1 MTLAPLKTTMPTGCE
16 LSLIK
21 HFGSDLD
28 VANDA
33 WVSTGKR
40 QRGSL
45 HPRHKGF
52 VLSLARRGHTSPFR
66 HCKIKVFVKMPIF
79 VERQFFKHQIGVDVN
94 SISGRYVDFSDE
106 YYQPDEWRK
115 ASESIKQG
123 SLLEEIESKAAA
135 QHVYDFHMDRCQF
148 RYNRLIE
155 LGVSKEQARMVLPLS
170 LMTQCVVTFSLQAAA
185 HFYNLRFESHAQRE
199 IQPFAH
205 ALGELCKLHFPWA
218 WQALTTKWHVAKSDI
233 EQRAKVLG
241 LTAEQIKYLLE
252 GQS

>member
-1 MTLAPLKTTMPTGCE
+1 MTLAPLKTTLPTGCE

-79 VERQFFKHQIGVDVN
+79 VERQFFKHQVGVDVN

-106 YYQPDEWRK
+106 YFQPDEWRK

-123 SLLEEIESKAAA
+123 SLLEEVDDTQLMQAAHDEDVA
-135 QHVYDFHMDRCQF
+135 YFQQ
-148 RYNRLIE
+148 RYQWRLSQG
-155 LGVSKEQARMVLPLS
+155 LCKEEARMYLPLA

-199 IQPFAH
+199 IQPFAY
-205 ALGELCKLHFPWA
+205 ALGELCKQHFPWA
-218 WQALTTKWHVAKSDI
+218 WQALTTKWHVAKLDI
-233 EQRAKVLG
+233 EQRAQTLG

-252 GQS
+252 G

>member
-1 MTLAPLKTTMPTGCE
+1 MILTPLKTTMPTGCE

-21 HFGSDLD
+21 HFGGDLD

-45 HPRHKGF
+45 HPRHKKF
-52 VLSLARRGHTSPFR
+52 ILSLARRGHTSPFR

-79 VERQFFKHQIGVDVN
+79 VERQFFKHQVGVDVN

-123 SLLEEIESKAAA
+123 SLLEEVDDVALVAKN
-135 QHVYDFHMDRCQF
+135 YQF
-148 RYNRLIE
+148 QLEEAKCTYQWMLER
-155 LGVSKEQARMVLPLS
+155 GVCKEQARMVLPLS

-199 IQPFAH
+199 IQPYAY

-252 GQS
+252 Y

>member
-1 MTLAPLKTTMPTGCE
+1 MEVLKTTMPTGCE
-16 LSLIK
+16 LSYRD

-33 WVSTGKR
+33 WVSTGK
-40 QRGSL
+40 L
-45 HPRHKGF
+45 ITDLEPKHKKF
-52 VLSLARRGHTSPFR
+52 ILSLARRGHTSPFR

-79 VERQFFKHQIGVDVN
+79 VERQFFKHQVGVDVN

-123 SLLEEIESKAAA
+123 SLLEEIDKPHNANAIYEYATKSASA
-135 QHVYDFHMDRCQF
+135 VYDE
-148 RYNRLIE
+148 LIKQ
-155 LGVSKEQARMVLPLS
+155 GVSKEQARMVLPLS
-170 LMTQCVVTFSLQAAA
+170 LITQCVVTFSLQAAA

-205 ALGELCKLHFPWA
+205 ALGELCKQHFPWA
-218 WQALTTKWHVAKSDI
+218 WQALTTKWHVAKLDI
-233 EQRAKVLG
+233 EQRAQTLG

-252 GQS
+252 G